1 MANLQFTL
9 TAEERDF
16 LVDYL
21 RTAFKGV
28 QVEEHRTRAP
38 SYRELV
44 THQKDL
50 IAGLLNKL
58 EPSAT
63 YQASSTV
70 SVE

>member
-1 MANLQFTL
+1 MNELQFSL
-9 TAEERDF
+9 NAEEREF

-21 RTAFKGV
+21 HSALKGV

-63 YQASSTV
+63 YQASPTV

>member
-1 MANLQFTL
+1 MADLQFAL

-21 RTAFKGV
+21 HTAMKGV
-28 QVEEHRTRAP
+28 QIEEHRTRSP

-58 EPSAT
+58 ESSAT